1 MRSVLSD
8 IGNIPVNSSVIAS
21 FFPDIKAKSAKI
33 SALEKSGE
41 IIRLRRNLFVLNP
54 DESGV
59 ALSVELTANHL
70 LAPSYVSM
78 QTALRHYGLIPEAV
92 YTVQSMTLKES
103 KMYDTPIGSFAYHHI
118 SKEAYPIG
126 LTQMRDGNAQY
137 IIATP
142 EKALCDLI
150 ANMPGANFR
159 YRREA
164 LRFLEDDLR
173 LDMERFFAFSPEVFR
188 LYAKAGKKATSI
200 LTILKLLND
209 ERHLRQDAVS
219 IRPDNRPSK
228 TQRHI

>member
-103 KMYDTPIGSFAYHHI
+103 KMYDTPIGSFTYHRI
-118 SKEAYPIG
+118 SHRTYTDA
-126 LTQMRDGNAQY
+126 
-137 IIATP
+137 
-142 EKALCDLI
+142 
-150 ANMPGANFR
+150 
-159 YRREA
+159 RRQRTIHNSHSRRSP
-164 LRFLEDDLR
+164 LRPHSQHAWSEFQI
-173 LDMERFFAFSPEVFR
+173 P
-188 LYAKAGKKATSI
+188 
-200 LTILKLLND
+200 
-209 ERHLRQDAVS
+209 
-219 IRPDNRPSK
+219 P
-228 TQRHI
+228 